1 MINSKTAQPIYQ
13 LLKETDG
20 QNKSSISANSWKDSQ
35 QAALNSFS
43 LVEPPTLAYPNHN
56 KELTLHVDVSGT
68 GLEAILLQNQ
78 NNKSRVISYGIRS
91 FTPQVK
97 KHHCSK
103 KWVSRRKMAVW
114 IQFRDYLYYAFF
126 YISIDNNPMTYITTT
141 GKLTATGQRSVNT
154 LAHFQF
160 SLHYT
165 PVVKMLLQEQLNST
179 P

>member
-43 LVEPPTLAYPNHN
+43 LVEPPILAYPNHN

-78 NNKSRVISYGIRS
+78 NNKSRVISYGSRS

-103 KWVSRRKMAVW
+103 K
-114 IQFRDYLYYAFF
+114 
-126 YISIDNNPMTYITTT
+126 
-141 GKLTATGQRSVNT
+141 
-154 LAHFQF
+154 
-160 SLHYT
+160 
-165 PVVKMLLQEQLNST
+165 
-179 P
+179 